1 MAKVFFYAD
10 TSLLKIL
17 LKISF
22 SILETE
28 LKQAQSLQTRSQLK
42 RQRDTWVSYRWL
54 KILRLSMEPCLTF
67 GVILRNSWTWVR
79 EIVRNT
85 PFFSATI
92 STISTINRT
101 GWISS
106 LMCVL
111 GSAIQRERQPML
123 WGEILVTIMWS
134 FGTPCVERPTSL
146 EEKNKKMFSS
156 DALLHQRDTL
166 WTGPLAMLYVSSN
179 LLVVFSTQK
188 TCGLIFSPLMTQD
201 LLITILI
208 IPTSGSHSWHQET
221 ALVIS
226 QPINPFQ
233 AFSFPILSIWSQWR
247 RTGLMLLPLRF
258 RVTLLICSKGRESR
272 KTECALSGTI
282 RWKRPSKISW
292 ICVSKGRE
300 RLGKVL
306 STPHSERKTLMME
319 ISSRLFRPFSKVSI
333 PTPKVLNHGVSRL
346 TSHSY
351 LSRCCGRK

>member
-1 MAKVFFYAD
+1 M
-10 TSLLKIL
+10 
-17 LKISF
+17 
-22 SILETE
+22 
-28 LKQAQSLQTRSQLK
+28 
-42 RQRDTWVSYRWL
+42 
-54 KILRLSMEPCLTF
+54 
-67 GVILRNSWTWVR
+67 
-79 EIVRNT
+79 VRNT

-111 GSAIQRERQPML
+111 DSAIQRERQPML

-156 DALLHQRDTL
+156 DALLPQRGTL
-166 WTGPLAMLYVSSN
+166 WTGPLAMQFASSN

-188 TCGLIFSPLMTQD
+188 TYGPIFSPSMTQD

-221 ALVIS
+221 ALIIS
-226 QPINPFQ
+226 HPINPFQ
-233 AFSFPILSIWSQWR
+233 AFSFPILSIWSLWR
-247 RTGLMLLPLRF
+247 RTEPTQLPLRF
-258 RVTLLICSKGRESR
+258 RVTLLTCSKGRESR
-272 KTECALSGTI
+272 KTECAPSGTI
-282 RWKRPSKISW
+282 RWNQLSKISW
-292 ICVSKGRE
+292 VCVSEERE

-306 STPHSERKTLMME
+306 STLHLERKTLMME

-333 PTPKVLNHGVSRL
+333 PTPRVLNHGVSQL

-351 LSRCCGRK
+351 LSQCCGRK